1 MFLPYSVEH
10 LTIIIITGLAGSGKS
25 TAMAALEDAGFYCV
39 DNMPV
44 ALLPKFL
51 QLPIESNTEIAGI
64 ALVMD
69 LREKGFLSKY
79 GRVFESLQK
88 KGHKFEILF
97 LEAKEDILVQRY
109 SATRR
114 QHPLS
119 QGKSLLEGIRAER
132 QQLEDLR
139 AVSDIIIDT
148 SSYNVHELKAKIL
161 DIARKSKKSVSMRIQ
176 VVSFGFK
183 NGVPLD
189 ADLVIDVR
197 FLVNPYF
204 VAELKHLDGEND
216 KIKDFILS
224 HKDTQTFLNKYL
236 DLLDYL
242 IPMYEKEGKA
252 YLTVAVGCT
261 GGRHRS
267 VTIARIIYD
276 HIRKTRNQAEIVHRD
291 IDLPT

>member
-1 MFLPYSVEH
+1 MKR

-79 GRVFESLQK
+79 SEIFKSLRK
-88 KGHKFEILF
+88 KRYPFEILF
-97 LEAKEDILVQRY
+97 LEAKEDVLVQRY

-139 AVSDIIIDT
+139 AVSDKIIDT
-148 SSYNVHELKAKIL
+148 SNYNVHELKLKISEV
-161 DIARKSKKSVSMRIQ
+161 ARKSKKIGAMQIQ
-176 VVSFGFK
+176 IVSFGFK
-183 NGVPLD
+183 HGVPLD
-189 ADLVIDVR
+189 ADLIIDVR
-197 FLVNPYF
+197 FLINPYF
-204 VAELKHLDGEND
+204 VTGLKHLDGEND
-216 KIKDFILS
+216 KIKDFILTNE
-224 HKDTQTFLNKYL
+224 DTRTFLNKYL

-252 YLTVAVGCT
+252 YLTVAIGCT

-267 VTIARIIYD
+267 VTIARTIFD
-276 HIRKTRNQAEIVHRD
+276 HIRKNRNQPKIVHRD
-291 IDLPT
+291 IDQSA